1 MRRCVSLGIPVRA
14 CSRAPIDPA
23 ALLGEAAASAI
34 VPWSSPLVTL
44 VDGVDVA
51 RSSSEASSVG
61 TPAPSPSDAAL
72 AAAVAGARLVVFAA
86 TASASGDP
94 NAVDH
99 LGCAATARACVAAG
113 VPRLVLVSGAGVT
126 RRASDAYRFLNLFG
140 RRMDAKVA
148 GEAALRAVFRE
159 ASRGSGSFSSK
170 KRVGDEEEEGGERG
184 EPRGPAPSYTIVR
197 PSGLLDGPGR
207 GPAALA
213 TNQGDVAAGFIDR
226 ADVAACCVAAGLSG
240 SCAGCTFEV
249 YAAGTAVSAETLAVS
264 DILSDPAARRV
275 ARALE
280 AAANRRTKGERE
292 GGDDA
297 VTARERRGGTGKRCS
312 RGSSGTRRR
321 SGGDA

>member
-1 MRRCVSLGIPVRA
+1 M
-14 CSRAPIDPA
+14 
-23 ALLGEAAASAI
+23 
-34 VPWSSPLVTL
+34 
-44 VDGVDVA
+44 
-51 RSSSEASSVG
+51 
-61 TPAPSPSDAAL
+61 
-72 AAAVAGARLVVFAA
+72 
-86 TASASGDP
+86 
-94 NAVDH
+94 DH

-280 AAANRRTKGERE
+280 SAANRRTKGERE

-297 VTARERRGGTGKRCS
+297 VTARERRGGDWETLFEGLVRDEEAEW
-312 RGSSGTRRR
+312 G
-321 SGGDA
+321 

>member
-1 MRRCVSLGIPVRA
+1 MSPTADLTALSASAADARLAPGSPSTSPVVVLGASGRTGGEVVRRCVSLGIPVRA
-14 CSRAPIDPA
+14 CSRAPVDPA

-126 RRASDAYRFLNLFG
+126 RRF
-140 RRMDAKVA
+140 
-148 GEAALRAVFRE
+148 
-159 ASRGSGSFSSK
+159 
-170 KRVGDEEEEGGERG
+170 
-184 EPRGPAPSYTIVR
+184 
-197 PSGLLDGPGR
+197 
-207 GPAALA
+207 
-213 TNQGDVAAGFIDR
+213 
-226 ADVAACCVAAGLSG
+226 
-240 SCAGCTFEV
+240 
-249 YAAGTAVSAETLAVS
+249 
-264 DILSDPAARRV
+264 
-275 ARALE
+275 
-280 AAANRRTKGERE
+280 
-292 GGDDA
+292 
-297 VTARERRGGTGKRCS
+297 
-312 RGSSGTRRR
+312 
-321 SGGDA
+321 